1 MENFIYDRLNWTLL
15 LRIIYYFGKP
25 VQGTNN
31 YCAVVL
37 VVELEHVTSAS
48 NTEGPKSFS
57 RVGCGEHVSCNGIFF
72 SLFRPKPCRIS
83 HFYKGTFSQRR
94 AECFWP
100 KNSLKQ
106 ALGRSCLNC
115 ICELLTVSP
124 ARRLTWF
131 WYRMFMG
138 PSNSDLV
145 SRLDKQSCKV
155 NFDTDPFLKSQY
167 PLKWGYCD

>member
-31 YCAVVL
+31 YCVVVL
-37 VVELEHVTSAS
+37 VVELEHVMSAS
-48 NTEGPKSFS
+48 NTD
-57 RVGCGEHVSCNGIFF
+57 GIFF

-100 KNSLKQ
+100 KNSLQQ
-106 ALGRSCLNC
+106 ALGRSYLNC
-115 ICELLTVSP
+115 ICELPTVSP

-145 SRLDKQSCKV
+145 SRLD
-155 NFDTDPFLKSQY
+155 NHAKSILIQIHFWNHNTLWNGGIVINATTLHAY
-167 PLKWGYCD
+167 PRKEYLR

>member
-31 YCAVVL
+31 YCVVVL

-72 SLFRPKPCRIS
+72 FAIS
-83 HFYKGTFSQRR
+83 SEAMQNITLLQRNILSKKSR
-94 AECFWP
+94 V
-100 KNSLKQ
+100 
-106 ALGRSCLNC
+106 
-115 ICELLTVSP
+115 LLTEEF
-124 ARRLTWF
+124 A
-131 WYRMFMG
+131 
-138 PSNSDLV
+138 
-145 SRLDKQSCKV
+145 
-155 NFDTDPFLKSQY
+155 
-167 PLKWGYCD
+167 